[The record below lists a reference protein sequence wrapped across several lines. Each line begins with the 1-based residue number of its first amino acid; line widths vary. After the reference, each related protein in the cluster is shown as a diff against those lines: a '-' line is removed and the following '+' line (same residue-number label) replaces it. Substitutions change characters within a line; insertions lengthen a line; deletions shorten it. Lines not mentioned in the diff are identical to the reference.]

1 MQIFDRYVM
10 SNYLRFCLLTAAA
23 FIGMFTFMDLL
34 ARVDDIPLAREAVGL
49 TTSEILNYY
58 LLNAVFLLF
67 QFLPYILLIAGI
79 GCVTQLLRKREW
91 TPMLSAGRATW
102 RLFAPIFICAMIIA
116 TSVSAFRE
124 ASILQLLPQHES
136 IQRKL
141 NNHSEW
147 RPTDLWVRGEGAQ
160 RLHAQVFT
168 PGEPA
173 SITGLEV
180 FSSSKFGND
189 TRVWANSA
197 KYVDGKWQL
206 QGGIKTDSIG
216 ETRIE
221 FFEAEGF
228 SPDDL
233 LRSYFV
239 RKRPLDL
246 DFASY
251 TNLLEYD
258 SGHRQAKTY
267 MWSVRTFPF
276 VVLVLLML
284 GLSTSINFER
294 SSSKEGVVRGLLLC
308 ALFFVA
314 ELLFRDMGVR
324 GAISPWLAA
333 TAPVSLFAGIS
344 LWAFSRAPS

>member
-1 MQIFDRYVM
+1 MQIFDRYVTR
-10 SNYLRFCLLTAAA
+10 NYLRFCLLTAVA

-34 ARVDDIPLAREAVGL
+34 SRVDDIPLSREAVGL
-49 TTSEILNYY
+49 ETSEIFNYY

-91 TPMLSAGRATW
+91 TPMLSAGRPTW

-124 ASILQLLPQHES
+124 AFILQLLPQHES
-136 IQRKL
+136 IQRRL
-141 NNHSEW
+141 SNHCEW
-147 RPTDLWVRGEGAQ
+147 RPTDLWVRGEGSQ

-173 SITGLEV
+173 RITELEI

-189 TRVWANSA
+189 ARVWADSA
-197 KYVDGKWQL
+197 EYVDGKWQL
-206 QGGIKTDSIG
+206 QGGIKTDSKG
-216 ETRIE
+216 ATSVDV
-221 FFEAEGF
+221 FEASGF

-233 LRSYFV
+233 LLSYFV

-246 DFASY
+246 NLESY
-251 TNLLEYD
+251 ANLLQYD
-258 SGHRQAKTY
+258 SGHRQAETY
-267 MWSVRTFPF
+267 MWSARTLPF
-276 VVLVLLML
+276 VALVLLVL
-284 GLSTSINFER
+284 GLSTSLNLGR
-294 SSSKEGVVRGLLLC
+294 ASSKEGIARGLLMC

-324 GAISPWLAA
+324 GAVSPWLAA
-333 TAPVSLFAGIS
+333 TAPVSLFAGVS
-344 LWAFSRAPS
+344 LWAFSRTPS